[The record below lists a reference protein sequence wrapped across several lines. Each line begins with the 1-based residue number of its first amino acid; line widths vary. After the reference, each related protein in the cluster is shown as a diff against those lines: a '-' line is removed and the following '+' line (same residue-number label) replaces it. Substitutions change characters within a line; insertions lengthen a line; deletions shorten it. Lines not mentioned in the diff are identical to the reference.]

1 MSAASQKT
9 IAQGEQ
15 QALMTPLF
23 VIRKATIGSLRQA
36 ACGASM
42 SASDRVL
49 PDR

>member
-1 MSAASQKT
+1 MSVASQKT

-36 ACGASM
+36 VRRFNERKRPRAA
-42 SASDRVL
+42 
-49 PDR
+49 